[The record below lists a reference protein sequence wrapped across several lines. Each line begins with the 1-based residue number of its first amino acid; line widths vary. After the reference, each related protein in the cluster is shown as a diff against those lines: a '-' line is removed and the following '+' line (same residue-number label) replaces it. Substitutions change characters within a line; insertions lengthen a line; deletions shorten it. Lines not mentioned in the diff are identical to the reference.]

1 MNYVELY
8 YGKEVLD
15 WYDSAMKLPN
25 AISLRPSASFS
36 ARCGIDD
43 VRSSIFRLDICNTI
57 V

>member
-15 WYDSAMKLPN
+15 WYDNAMKLPN

-36 ARCGIDD
+36 ARFE
-43 VRSSIFRLDICNTI
+43 RMEFT
-57 V
+57 